1 MSIHISSDVFW
12 LLGAL
17 VSNGFLYAL
26 EACLIIFRSALKTIY
41 LFGCIRGTLVASKV
55 LDGFFFSS
63 KTVTATRIGLVES
76 SRTCTCQK

>member
-1 MSIHISSDVFW
+1 MSTYQGTQQPKCVR
-12 LLGAL
+12 AT
-17 VSNGFLYAL
+17 SNGFLYAL

-41 LFGCIRGTLVASKV
+41 LFECIRGTLVASKV

-76 SRTCTCQK
+76 SRT